1 MKFSIK
7 SIFAVATLIGII
19 GLAACSKKS
28 DPAPVVVSNSF
39 TLRGNTFT
47 VSSAVDSANYFGVIG
62 TTSTKQ
68 KAEVI
73 FIFSGSSRPAAGSYK
88 VISDISK
95 QAANQVGILAFDSL
109 SVAKESILG
118 SLGTDNVSAQVTVS
132 ALGKITI
139 TLAST
144 QLTGSNIDNTDPK
157 NTNITTLNTTL
168 SGTFIEK

>member
-1 MKFSIK
+1 M
-7 SIFAVATLIGII
+7 
-19 GLAACSKKS
+19 
-28 DPAPVVVSNSF
+28 
-39 TLRGNTFT
+39 
-47 VSSAVDSANYFGVIG
+47 
-62 TTSTKQ
+62 
-68 KAEVI
+68 I

-118 SLGTDNVSAQVTVS
+118 SLGTDNVSAQITVS